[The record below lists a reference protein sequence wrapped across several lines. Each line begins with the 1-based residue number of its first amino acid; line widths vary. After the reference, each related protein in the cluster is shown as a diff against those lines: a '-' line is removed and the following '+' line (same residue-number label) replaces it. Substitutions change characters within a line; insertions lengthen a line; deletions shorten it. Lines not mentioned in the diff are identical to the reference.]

1 MQRRSALFVVIVM
14 ILSAATGLSTLG
26 HSIVLAADNCLKQPD
41 LHSPQGVRWYY
52 HTDPVTNR
60 KCWYMGRPGVKVPQA
75 ALSASPSPPKSTNGS
90 DIKQVLDA
98 GHLDNGETSHQLGI
112 SVDKT
117 DRDALFREFVLWQ
130 VQHMDAEG
138 PQ

>member
-60 KCWYMGRPGVKVPQA
+60 KCWYMGRPGAKVPQA
-75 ALSASPSPPKSTNGS
+75 ALPASRSPPKSENGS
-90 DIKQVLDA
+90 DIKQTLDT
-98 GHLDNGETSHQLGI
+98 GRLDNGETSHQLGI
-112 SVDKT
+112 SADKA

-130 VQHMDAEG
+130 VQHMDAEAA
-138 PQ
+138 Q